1 MALRLGLD
9 ILQQNTGL
17 NTQGAL
23 GFVKLKD
30 LVHSLDRQYNAA
42 LYGDRT
48 ADLTRTCASYGHG
61 HIVFTAN
68 FEDCR
73 HIVGAL
79 CLDNGIGSKVSAGVL
94 VMAEI
99 SADGLAREHTTF
111 SKSSF

>member
-30 LVHSLDRQYNAA
+30 LVHSLDRQDNAA
-42 LYGDRT
+42 RYGDRA
-48 ADLTRTCASYGHG
+48 ADLTRACASDGHG
-61 HIVFTAN
+61 HIVFIAD

-73 HIVGAL
+73 HI
-79 CLDNGIGSKVSAGVL
+79 LDAVRLDDGIGSEVSAGVL
-94 VMAEI
+94 VVAEI
-99 SADGLAREHTTF
+99 SADGIAREHTAF
-111 SKSSF
+111 SQSSL